1 MNFKDYKDIVLYCDN
16 NNIKLWVEDSKLKYK
31 ASSNKVSKDL
41 LMNLKKYKEDIIKY
55 LNESVNLKLSANKEE
70 RYEEFPLT
78 DVQSAYMLGRTDIFD
93 YGEVACHLYM
103 EIKYK
108 KLEHKKVE
116 DIWNELINKHD
127 MLRSVVYENGNQKV
141 LKDVP
146 RFNIENIN
154 AKMDNY
160 TNKLEDIQNR
170 FSKKRYELGKW
181 PMFELAIS
189 EDKASSLHLSI
200 DFLIADWASIWMVL
214 NQFEQMYFDGY
225 KNDKIFEISFRD
237 YVLYEKKLKTT
248 VNYEKDKKY
257 WMDRLDNFPKAPTLP
272 ILNNKSLK
280 TFTRHTLRMSKDK
293 WDLIK
298 DKTVKRG
305 LTPTIPL
312 LTLYSN
318 ILSRWSSNRNFC
330 LNLTVLNRM
339 DIHKD
344 IKDIVGDFTSINL
357 LETNIKKQSFLDQAK
372 DINKRLFEDLDHRL
386 FSGVEFIREISK
398 EKGRDYAFMPFV
410 FTSAI
415 GLSNRERPLRGDI
428 IAGISQTPQ
437 LFIDCQVMDGS
448 FGLQI
453 NWDIRDGVF
462 PKNMIEDMFR
472 SFEEELI
479 KLSENENYW
488 DEISNL
494 DLEVKANN
502 IINSFDKSDLLYTKF
517 IQNVKQNPKKIAVI
531 DNGKSYTYEEI
542 HNGALYISKLISK
555 CNINLSSNI
564 PILVKDGV
572 NKVIG
577 TLGILYSGCVYVPI
591 DKDQPI
597 DRIENIIND
606 TNAKIYLKDV
616 DINIENYNSIFI
628 DTKNS
633 INQKTDESI
642 IRNIKNDEN
651 AYIIYTS
658 GSTGKPKGVVISH
671 KAALNTIYE
680 INQRYDIDKND
691 SIFAISKLNFDLSVY
706 DIFGLLCAGGTIVYT
721 KHDEYMNPQKWSE
734 NIIKYNVTI
743 WNSVPALMKMLL
755 TELKSSNKENDT
767 SLRQILLSGDW
778 IPLDM
783 PDEIKSINNNIEIAC
798 MGGATEASIWS
809 NVHDY
814 KKLDVN
820 WKSIPYGRPLKNQGF
835 KILNE
840 NMQDCPVFVPGKLYI
855 YGEGLAKE
863 YLNDEA
869 LTNKKFINHNGIR
882 IYETGDMGRYLE
894 NKEIEFL
901 GRKDNQVKIRGN
913 RVELGEIENS
923 LNSNS
928 NIDNSIVFLDK
939 YDKKSELIAVI
950 KKNKTK
956 LYDNNFNEN
965 IKKYLK
971 NLLPLYMVPSEFII
985 LDEFGLTLNGKVN
998 RKNIIKKAKE
1008 KLKNTRKLKN
1018 ISNINIQNS
1027 KTDKEIIK
1035 ICKELLEVENLK
1047 KTDDLY
1053 DYGADSLLMAQIS
1066 TRIKNELNLKIP
1078 FDSIL
1083 RYLLNNSTIADI
1095 SNLISKEEEALNKEE
1110 EKNNESKDIVG
1121 KNGLSYMK
1129 YISKDEINKNKKL
1142 LVIVHGPVGS
1152 IDNYKYL
1159 VQELK
1164 KNKNVDIAFIGI
1176 KDLDQYIQL
1185 DPKNIINILS
1195 NEYFKHILDT
1205 DYESYELLGY
1215 CFSSVIA
1222 IEIANQMTEI
1232 GKIIDKLSVID
1243 GGSIFIDVKE
1253 EILYELL
1260 YLTHLNLELEDLWGD
1275 NANHMKKSVLDM
1287 LDNSRNVYEDEVF
1300 MKNLNELKAK
1310 TQEERFRYY
1319 LELSNS
1325 KNETKIDYEF
1335 VKDFLKVF
1343 INSFKA
1349 LSHVPIPYFG
1359 DINYYLSTQ
1368 RKGLFEKFDTLAEK
1382 WSEYCIGDLNITKIT
1397 GDHFSCIEEKEH
1409 ASKLGN
1415 YIRKAL

>member
-1 MNFKDYKDIVLYCDN
+1 MNFKNYKDIVLYCDD
-16 NNIKLWVEDSKLKYK
+16 NNIKLWVEDGKLKYK

-41 LMNLKKYKEDIIKY
+41 LMNLKEYKEDIIKY
-55 LNESVNLKLSANKEE
+55 LNESINLKLIAHKEDQ
-70 RYEEFPLT
+70 YEEFPLT

-103 EIKYK
+103 EIKYE

-116 DIWNELINKHD
+116 DIWNQIIKKHD
-127 MLRSVVYENGNQKV
+127 MLRSVVYENGKQKV

-146 RFNIENIN
+146 RLNIENIN
-154 AKMDNY
+154 SNMDNY
-160 TNKLEDIQNR
+160 LNQLADINNR

-181 PMFELAIS
+181 PMFELALS
-189 EDKASSLHLSI
+189 QDKTSILHLSI

-214 NQFEQMYFDGY
+214 NQFEQMYFDNY

-248 VNYEKDKKY
+248 VNYAKDKKY
-257 WMDRLDNFPKAPTLP
+257 WMDRIDDFPKAPTLP

-280 TFTRHTLRMSKDK
+280 TFTRHSFRIDKDK
-293 WDLIK
+293 WDFIK
-298 DKTVKRG
+298 NMTVKRG

-312 LTLYSN
+312 LTLYAN

-339 DIHKD
+339 DIHED

-398 EKGRDYAFMPFV
+398 EKGRDYAFMPIV
-410 FTSAI
+410 FTSAV

-428 IAGISQTPQ
+428 ISGISQTPQ

-453 NWDIRDGVF
+453 NWDVRDGVF
-462 PKNMIEDMFR
+462 PKNLIENMFK

-479 KLSENENYW
+479 KLSENDNYW
-488 DEISNL
+488 NEASNL
-494 DLEVKANN
+494 DLEVKAND
-502 IINSFDKSDLLYTKF
+502 IINSFDQEDLLYTKF
-517 IQNVKQNPKKIAVI
+517 IENVKENPKKIAVI

-542 HNGALYISKLISK
+542 HKGALYISKLISK
-555 CNINLSSNI
+555 SNVEVLSNI

-591 DKDQPI
+591 DKDQPRQ
-597 DRIENIIND
+597 RIESIIND
-606 TNAKIYLKDV
+606 TNAKLYLKDI
-616 DINIENYNSIFI
+616 DINIDNYDSIFI
-628 DTKNS
+628 DSKKF
-633 INQKTDESI
+633 INENTNESI
-642 IRNIKNDEN
+642 IRDIKNNEN

-680 INQRYDIDKND
+680 INQRYDIGKND

-706 DIFGLLCAGGTIVYT
+706 DIFGLLCAGGTIVYS

-755 TELKSSNKENDT
+755 TELKSSNKQNNI

-783 PDEIKSINNNIEIAC
+783 PDLIKSMDNNIEIAC

-814 KKLDVN
+814 KKLEKH
-820 WKSIPYGRPLKNQGF
+820 WKSIPYGKPLKNQGF

-863 YLNDEA
+863 YLNDKE
-869 LTNKKFINHNGIR
+869 LTKKKFLNHEGIR

-923 LNSNS
+923 LNTNL
-928 NIDNSIVFLDK
+928 NIDTSIVFLDK
-939 YDKKSELIAVI
+939 YDKKNELIGII
-950 KKNKTK
+950 KKNKNEIDDNK
-956 LYDNNFNEN
+956 LKEN
-965 IKKYLK
+965 IKKHLK
-971 NLLPLYMVPSEFII
+971 NLLPIYMIPSEFII
-985 LDEFGLTLNGKVN
+985 LDEFSLTINGKIN

-1008 KLKNTRKLKN
+1008 KLEIIRNSKKALN
-1018 ISNINIQNS
+1018 SNIKNS
-1027 KTDKEIIK
+1027 KIDESIIK
-1035 ICKELLEVENLK
+1035 ICKELLEIKELK

-1095 SNLISKEEEALNKEE
+1095 SSLVLKEEESIKKEE

-1121 KNGLSYMK
+1121 KSGLSYMK
-1129 YISKDEINKNKKL
+1129 YISKDEEKKNKKL
-1142 LVIVHGPVGS
+1142 LAIVHGPVGT

-1159 VQELK
+1159 VKELK
-1164 KNKNVDIAFIGI
+1164 KNKDVDIVFIGI
-1176 KDLDQYIQL
+1176 KDLNKYIEL
-1185 DPKNIINILS
+1185 NPKDIVNIIS
-1195 NEYFKHILDT
+1195 DEYYKHILDT
-1205 DYESYELLGY
+1205 DYERYELLGY
-1215 CFSSVIA
+1215 CFSSVVA
-1222 IEIANQMTEI
+1222 IEIANRMTET
-1232 GKIIDKLSVID
+1232 GKNLDKLSVID
-1243 GGSIFIDVKE
+1243 GGSIFINVKE

-1260 YLTHLNLELEDLWGD
+1260 YLTHLNLDLEDLWGD

-1300 MKNLNELKAK
+1300 MKNLNELKSK

-1349 LSHVPIPYFG
+1349 LSHIPIPYFG

-1397 GDHFSCIEEKEH
+1397 GDHFSCIEEEEH
-1409 ASKLGN
+1409 AVKLGKH
-1415 YIRKAL
+1415 IRKAL